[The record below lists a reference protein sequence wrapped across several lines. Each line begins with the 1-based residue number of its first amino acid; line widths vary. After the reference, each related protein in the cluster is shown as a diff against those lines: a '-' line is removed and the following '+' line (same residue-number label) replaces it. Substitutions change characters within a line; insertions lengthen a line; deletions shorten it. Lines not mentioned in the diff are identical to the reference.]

1 MRGALIAVWCLLPA
15 GGLLWH
21 LGPGQELKR
30 GDEAAARIAEA
41 EAAVAAER
49 WPDAAVAWAQAL
61 AALPKDEVDAQRR
74 VRLEQAKTGLHV
86 GQLPEVAPALDA
98 LLAEVQEDP
107 ACDPAFVDEV
117 RLATAGASYYLT
129 WLLRLE
135 GAPREEWEAEVQ
147 TARQHYKLLA
157 EATTDSTTRAAREA
171 DLAAAIRLAR
181 LELGELQGLPI
192 PMP

>member
-15 GGLLWH
+15 AGLLWH
-21 LGPGQELKR
+21 LGPGQEWKR

-49 WPDAAVAWAQAL
+49 WPDAAVAWAKAL

-98 LLAEVQEDP
+98 LLAEVQADP

-117 RLATAGASYYLT
+117 RLAAGSASYYMT

-147 TARQHYKLLA
+147 AARQHYKLLA
-157 EATTDSTTRAAREA
+157 ETATDQATRDARQA